1 MPASHALHSE
11 TATRGPRRLV
21 SVGLVAALH
30 LVVIY
35 GLLIGIHVVPNPI
48 RPTPDLKVKIY
59 PAEHVKPP
67 IIPPVVGPDTLAHPR
82 DYVPPVQPDFTIDE
96 SSRPANPPIT
106 SPPFGGGGGVAPGP
120 TLGPIAI
127 AETHTIPPYPMIGV
141 RLGHEGTVRLAIS
154 LDEDGNVVAAQVER
168 SSGYQELD
176 AAAVTWVRSHWR
188 YRPAMRDGQPVR
200 ATVPAMVTFRL
211 DQIRG

>member
-1 MPASHALHSE
+1 MPASHALHTE
-11 TATRGPRRLV
+11 TATRGPRRFV

-30 LVVIY
+30 VVVIY
-35 GLLIGIHVVPNPI
+35 GLLIGIHVVPSPVPLPPNI
-48 RPTPDLKVKIY
+48 IVDVFN
-59 PAEHVKPP
+59 KPP
-67 IIPPVVGPDTLAHPR
+67 PISRPVPPSGGPTFAHPR
-82 DYVPPVQPDFTIDE
+82 DYTPPVLPDFKIDD

-106 SPPFGGGGGVAPGP
+106 SPRLGGGGNVAPGP

-127 AETHTIPPYPMIGV
+127 AETHTIPPYPMIGI

-176 AAAVTWVRSHWR
+176 AAAVVWVRSHWR
-188 YRPAMRDGQPVR
+188 YRPAMRDGQPIR